1 MKLTSANALKTL
13 AAELEKVYGD
23 KIPMEFLERW
33 EKQGCDTVVT
43 FDEKWVPRIL
53 AAYEKLGNLIANN
66 RRMQIWASG
75 RGKAYAGWYIE
86 EAFLCRF
93 MNLEHSAVENYCR
106 SLESPHAEKALASL
120 KNPEIKV
127 INLSDTHAPKMTQ
140 DDFRLCSE
148 RNKQFIF
155 EVNEKEFTI
164 LKTALE
170 LGQADKGKTPNDY
183 LLFEVKEENVHYC
196 AVDLQTYDGL
206 VQFNHQN
213 GHKYSGPG
221 EVLCAVLK
229 PAYRVPE
236 VKQ

>member
-1 MKLTSANALKTL
+1 MKLTSANTLKTL

-43 FDEKWVPRIL
+43 FDEKWVPRIR
-53 AAYEKLGNLIANN
+53 AAYEKLGDLIGAN
-66 RRMQIWASG
+66 RKMQIFSPG
-75 RGKAYAGWYIE
+75 RGKAYAGWNIE
-86 EAFLCRF
+86 EAMLCHLMDRGRT
-93 MNLEHSAVENYCR
+93 AVENYCL
-106 SLESPHAEKALASL
+106 SLESPKAEKALAAH
-120 KNPEIKV
+120 KKPKIAV
-127 INLSDTHAPKMTQ
+127 INLEGSDTPKLTE

-155 EVNEKEFTI
+155 EVDEKEFTI

-196 AVDLQTYDGL
+196 AVDHQTYDGL

-221 EVLCAVLK
+221 EVLCAILK